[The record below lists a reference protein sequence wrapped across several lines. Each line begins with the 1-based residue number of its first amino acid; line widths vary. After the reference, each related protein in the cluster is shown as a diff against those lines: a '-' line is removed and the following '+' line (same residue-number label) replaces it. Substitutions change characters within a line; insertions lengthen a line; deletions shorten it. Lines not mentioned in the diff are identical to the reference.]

1 MCDSMCEFS
10 EMCHSTI
17 EFVCGVELVCLWRA
31 LICMI
36 RIDDTID
43 VTDGTTYDT
52 RQNAFYTTE
61 CVLHDTMRTTVTD
74 ATTNDSWHN
83 AYYT

>member
-1 MCDSMCEFS
+1 
-10 EMCHSTI
+10 
-17 EFVCGVELVCLWRA
+17 
-31 LICMI
+31 MI

-61 CVLHDTMRTTVTD
+61 FVLHDTMHTTVTD
-74 ATTNDSWHN
+74 ATTNDS
-83 AYYT
+83 